1 MKKKIVI
8 ILIVVCFLSVVSL
21 FGYYTNHTDIKHST
35 STSHL
40 SKNKISTAQKESTTS
55 NSQSSLLTSSL
66 SSSSAAIDQSANDD
80 SSSSKTESSVT
91 NDPNTA
97 SYNPNKTAQGT
108 EVTTEMITKVRQE
121 LMHAGLPADK
131 WGPSDIKKIITESSQ
146 QNMSVTDY
154 AKANYHQ

>member
-1 MKKKIVI
+1 MKKTAI
-8 ILIVVCFLSVVSL
+8 ITFVVAVVLITVTLL
-21 FGYYTNHTDIKHST
+21 GNATNHKKVVDS
-35 STSHL
+35 
-40 SKNKISTAQKESTTS
+40 TS
-55 NSQSSLLTSSL
+55 NSSKIKISATKKQSITSKSQSSSLIPL
-66 SSSSAAIDQSANDD
+66 SSSAIGQSVNED
-80 SSSSKTESSVT
+80 SSSSTSSSVA

-108 EVTTEMITKVRQE
+108 EVTAEMITRVRQE
-121 LMHAGLPADK
+121 LIRAGLPADK

>member
-1 MKKKIVI
+1 MKKTAI
-8 ILIVVCFLSVVSL
+8 ITFVVAVVLITVTLL
-21 FGYYTNHTDIKHST
+21 GNATNHKKVVDS
-35 STSHL
+35 
-40 SKNKISTAQKESTTS
+40 TS
-55 NSQSSLLTSSL
+55 NSSKIKISATKKKSITSKSQSSSL
-66 SSSSAAIDQSANDD
+66 IPSSSSAIGQSVNED
-80 SSSSKTESSVT
+80 SSSSTSSSVA

-108 EVTTEMITKVRQE
+108 EVTAEMITRVRQE
-121 LMHAGLPADK
+121 LIRAGLPADK